1 MKRLFITTSILVG
14 LLLAG
19 CGSGDSGHSHGEG
32 ADHSH
37 GQETQ
42 TEQHSSQETQEEH
55 GHPHPGEDES
65 QPEDDG
71 QHSHDGE
78 THADHNNNNETGSQA
93 AVVQSEGAGAVTHWT
108 NETEL
113 FMEYPEIIVGQEAT
127 FAVHLTRLSDF
138 APLSNST
145 VTFALES
152 SEGAQLSVTENEVQI
167 PGIYG
172 PDLTF
177 EQAGRYDLTI
187 MISGMVNDTMQVNG
201 IPVYNSA
208 DEIPQTQDEE
218 DPNLIT
224 FLKEQQWDIPFAT
237 QEVQQR
243 TLTQTVDATG
253 EIMAAQN
260 SQAVVSAPFSG
271 IILSSQNGN
280 LPVVG
285 QQLQKGASMAVLNPA
300 IQSGGGDNYAQQFIN
315 AQSELELAEANLERS
330 KRLYQKEAI
339 PQTELQKARIAYR
352 QALTRYQTINEVIQ
366 VDTTAIE
373 GYGESAESYRFA
385 LKAPLSGTIVES
397 QVTPGMQVEAGQPL
411 YRIANTNKVWLKAN
425 VPAAKQSR
433 IANARK
439 AAFRVQGDDR
449 LYEVSKL
456 DGKLISKANS
466 IDPQNRTL
474 SLIYELD
481 NTQNGLP
488 IGMFSTVHINTEAK
502 ENVMAIPQSALI
514 EEEGNYNVYVHV
526 SGESF
531 RKQRVTTGIEDRGWV
546 EITSGLQGGEHV
558 VTENAYQVKLASL
571 SSEAPSHGHSH

>member
-1 MKRLFITTSILVG
+1 MVV
-14 LLLAG
+14 G
-19 CGSGDSGHSHGEG
+19 CGSSDDGHSHGEG

-37 GQETQ
+37 QQ
-42 TEQHSSQETQEEH
+42 PTEQTQQEHTHGEGEDQHQHGEVSASQSSSSQRE
-55 GHPHPGEDES
+55 
-65 QPEDDG
+65 
-71 QHSHDGE
+71 
-78 THADHNNNNETGSQA
+78 GS
-93 AVVQSEGAGAVTHWT
+93 GAVTQWT
-108 NETEL
+108 DETEL
-113 FMEYPEIIVGQEAT
+113 FMEYPEIVVGQQAT

-138 APLSNST
+138 APMANSE
-145 VTFALES
+145 VYFTFRS
-152 SEGAQLSVTENEVQI
+152 DNGAEISARETEVQV

-172 PDLTF
+172 PDITF

-187 MISGMVNDTMQVNG
+187 EIYGMVNDTVQVND

-208 DEIPQTQDEE
+208 DEIPQTHAEE

-237 QEVQQR
+237 QKVQQR

-285 QQLQKGASMAVLNPA
+285 QKLSKGASMAVLNPA
-300 IQSGGGDNYAQQFIN
+300 IQSGSGDNYAQQFIN
-315 AQSELELAEANLERS
+315 AQSELELAKANLDRS
-330 KRLYQKEAI
+330 KRLYEKEAI
-339 PQTELQKARIAYR
+339 PQTELQRSRIEYR

-366 VDTTAIE
+366 VDTTTIE
-373 GYGESAESYRFA
+373 GYGESAESYRFE
-385 LKAPLSGTIVES
+385 LKAPMNGTIVES
-397 QVTPGMQVEAGQPL
+397 FVTPGMQVEAGQPL
-411 YRIANTNKVWLKAN
+411 YRIADVSRVWLKAN
-425 VPAAKQSR
+425 VPAASQSR
-433 IANARK
+433 IANAGQ

-449 LYEVSKL
+449 LYEVSEL
-456 DGKLISKANS
+456 DGRLISRANS
-466 IDPQNRTL
+466 VDPQSRTL

-488 IGMFSTVHINTEAK
+488 LGMFSTVHINTDTK
-502 ENVMAIPQSALI
+502 EKVLAIPQSALI

-531 RKQRVTTGIEDRGWV
+531 RKQRVTTGIEERGWV
-546 EITSGLQGGEHV
+546 EITSGLKGGEHV

-571 SSEAPSHGHSH
+571 SSEAPSHGHAH

>member
-1 MKRLFITTSILVG
+1 MKRLITLIILSISLVMT
-14 LLLAG
+14 G
-19 CGSGDSGHSHGEG
+19 CRGASDEGHTHGEEG
-32 ADHSH
+32 DHTHEQPAQQAQEDH
-37 GQETQ
+37 G
-42 TEQHSSQETQEEH
+42 
-55 GHPHPGEDES
+55 
-65 QPEDDG
+65 
-71 QHSHDGE
+71 HSHDGE
-78 THADHNNNNETGSQA
+78 SDHEHQEGEPQL
-93 AVVQSEGAGAVTHWT
+93 EGAGVITQWT
-108 NETEL
+108 DKTEL
-113 FMEYPEIIVGQEAT
+113 FMEYPELVVGQEAT

-138 APLSNST
+138 QPISESE
-145 VTFALES
+145 VQFVFS
-152 SEGAQLSVTENEVQI
+152 SERGNEGSLTETEVQV
-167 PGIYG
+167 PGIYR
-172 PDLTF
+172 PDVVF
-177 EQAGRYDLTI
+177 DRAGRYDLTI
-187 MISGMVNDTMQVNG
+187 IIQGMVNDTLQVNG

-208 DEIPQTQDEE
+208 DEVPRGHAEE

-224 FLKEQQWDIPFAT
+224 FLKEQQWDIAFAT

-285 QQLQKGASMAVLNPA
+285 QQLSKGTSMAVLNPA

-315 AQSELELAEANLERS
+315 AQSELELAKANLERS
-330 KRLYQKEAI
+330 KRLYKKEAI
-339 PQTELQKARIAYR
+339 PQTELQKARIEYR

-366 VDTTAIE
+366 VDTTTID
-373 GYGESAESYRFA
+373 GYGESAESYWFA
-385 LKAPLSGTIVES
+385 LKAPINGTIVES
-397 QVTPGMQVEAGQPL
+397 FVTPGMQVEAGQPL
-411 YRIANTNKVWLKAN
+411 YRIADASKLWLKAN

-433 IANARK
+433 ITNAGQ

-449 LYEVSKL
+449 LYEVSEL
-456 DGKLISKANS
+456 DGRLISRANS
-466 IDPQNRTL
+466 IDPQTRTL
-474 SLIYELD
+474 PLIYELD

-488 IGMFSTVHINTEAK
+488 LGMFSTVHINTDTK
-502 ENVMAIPQSALI
+502 ENVLAIPQSALI

-531 RKQRVTTGIEDRGWV
+531 RKQRVITGIEHRGWV

-571 SSEAPSHGHSH
+571 SSEAPSHGHAH

>member
-1 MKRLFITTSILVG
+1 MKHLITLTILCISLVMM
-14 LLLAG
+14 G
-19 CGSGDSGHSHGEG
+19 CGGASDEGHTPGEEGNHTHEQPAQQAQEAHGHSHGGES
-32 ADHSH
+32 DH
-37 GQETQ
+37 
-42 TEQHSSQETQEEH
+42 EQGKPQR
-55 GHPHPGEDES
+55 
-65 QPEDDG
+65 
-71 QHSHDGE
+71 
-78 THADHNNNNETGSQA
+78 
-93 AVVQSEGAGAVTHWT
+93 EGAGVITQWT
-108 NETEL
+108 DKTEL
-113 FMEYPEIIVGQEAT
+113 FMEYPELIVGQKAT

-138 APLSNST
+138 QPISESK
-145 VTFALES
+145 VQFVFS
-152 SEGAQLSVTENEVQI
+152 SEQGNEGSLTETEVQI

-172 PDLTF
+172 PDVVF
-177 EQAGRYDLTI
+177 DRAGRYDLTI
-187 MISGMVNDTMQVNG
+187 IIQGMVDDTLRIND

-208 DEIPQTQDEE
+208 DEIPQTQAEE

-271 IILSSQNGN
+271 IILSSQNEN
-280 LPVVG
+280 LPVEG
-285 QQLQKGASMAVLNPA
+285 QQLQKGSPMGVLNPA

-315 AQSELELAEANLERS
+315 AQSELELAKANLDRS
-330 KRLYQKEAI
+330 KRLYEKEAI
-339 PQTELQKARIAYR
+339 PQTELQKARIEYR

-366 VDTTAIE
+366 VDTAAIE
-373 GYGESAESYRFA
+373 GYGETAESYRFE
-385 LKAPLSGTIVES
+385 LKAPLSGTIVQS
-397 QVTPGMQVEAGQPL
+397 YVTPGMQVEAGEPL

-425 VPAAKQSR
+425 IPAAQQSR
-433 IANARK
+433 IANASQ

-456 DGKLISKANS
+456 DGRLISRANS
-466 IDPQNRTL
+466 VDPKSRTL
-474 SLIYELD
+474 PLIYELD

-488 IGMFSTVHINTEAK
+488 LGMFSTVHINTDTK

-514 EEEGNYNVYVHV
+514 EEEGNYNVYIHV

-531 RKQRVTTGIEDRGWV
+531 RKQRVTTGIEHGGWV
-546 EITSGLQGGEHV
+546 EITSGLKGGEHV
-558 VTENAYQVKLASL
+558 VTKNAYQVKLASL

>member
-1 MKRLFITTSILVG
+1 MKQLIAVIILSTSLGMI
-14 LLLAG
+14 G
-19 CGSGDSGHSHGEG
+19 CGGASDEGHTHGEEG
-32 ADHSH
+32 DHTHEQTTQQAQENH
-37 GQETQ
+37 G
-42 TEQHSSQETQEEH
+42 
-55 GHPHPGEDES
+55 
-65 QPEDDG
+65 
-71 QHSHDGE
+71 HSHDGE
-78 THADHNNNNETGSQA
+78 SDHEHQEGEPQL
-93 AVVQSEGAGAVTHWT
+93 EGAGVITQWT
-108 NETEL
+108 DKTEL
-113 FMEYPEIIVGQEAT
+113 FMEYPELIVGQEAT

-138 APLSNST
+138 KPISESE
-145 VTFALES
+145 VEFVFS
-152 SEGAQLSVTENEVQI
+152 SERGNEGSLTETEVQI

-172 PDLTF
+172 PDVIF
-177 EQAGRYDLTI
+177 DRAGRYDLTI
-187 MISGMVNDTMQVNG
+187 IIQGMVNDTLQVNG

-208 DEIPQTQDEE
+208 DEIPATHAEE

-260 SQAVVSAPFSG
+260 SQAIVSAPFSG

-285 QQLQKGASMAVLNPA
+285 QQLSKGTSMAVLNPA

-315 AQSELELAEANLERS
+315 AQSELELAKANLERS
-330 KRLYQKEAI
+330 KRLYEKDAI
-339 PQTELQKARIAYR
+339 PQTELQKARIEYR

-366 VDTTAIE
+366 VDTTTID
-373 GYGESAESYRFA
+373 GYGESVESYRFE
-385 LKAPLSGTIVES
+385 LKTPINGTIVES
-397 QVTPGMQVEAGQPL
+397 FVTPGMQVEAGQPL
-411 YRIANTNKVWLKAN
+411 YRIADASKVWLKAN

-433 IANARK
+433 IANASQ
-439 AAFRVQGDDR
+439 AAFRVQGDER
-449 LYEVSKL
+449 LYEMSEL
-456 DGKLISKANS
+456 DGRLISRANS
-466 IDPQNRTL
+466 IDRQSRTL

-481 NTQNGLP
+481 NTENGLP
-488 IGMFSTVHINTEAK
+488 LGMFSTVHINTDTK
-502 ENVMAIPQSALI
+502 ENVLAIPQSALI

-531 RKQRVTTGIEDRGWV
+531 RKQRVTTGIQHRGWV

-558 VTENAYQVKLASL
+558 VTENVYQVKLASL

>member
-1 MKRLFITTSILVG
+1 MKRLIILLFITTG
-14 LLLAG
+14 LLIAG
-19 CGSGDSGHSHGEG
+19 CSSADEGHSHGEG

-37 GQETQ
+37 QQPTEQTQQEHTHGQEEGQ
-42 TEQHSSQETQEEH
+42 HQHSEEATSQSSSSQREGSGTVTQ
-55 GHPHPGEDES
+55 
-65 QPEDDG
+65 
-71 QHSHDGE
+71 
-78 THADHNNNNETGSQA
+78 
-93 AVVQSEGAGAVTHWT
+93 WT
-108 NETEL
+108 DETEL
-113 FMEYPEIIVGQEAT
+113 FMEYPEIAVGRQAT

-138 APLSNST
+138 SPIANSE
-145 VTFALES
+145 VYFTFRS
-152 SEGAQLSVTENEVQI
+152 DNGTEISARETEVQV

-172 PDLTF
+172 PDITF

-187 MISGMVNDTMQVNG
+187 EIYGMVNDTIQVDG

-208 DEIPQTQDEE
+208 DEIPQTHAEE

-260 SQAVVSAPFSG
+260 SQAIVSAPFSG

-285 QQLQKGASMAVLNPA
+285 QQLSKGMSMAVLNPA

-315 AQSELELAEANLERS
+315 AQSELELAKGNLERS
-330 KRLYQKEAI
+330 KRLYEKEAI
-339 PQTELQKARIAYR
+339 PQNELQKARIEYR

-366 VDTTAIE
+366 VDTTTIE
-373 GYGESAESYRFA
+373 GYGKSAESYRFA
-385 LKAPLSGTIVES
+385 LKAPINGTIIES
-397 QVTPGMQVEAGQPL
+397 FVTPGMQVEAGQPL
-411 YRIANTNKVWLKAN
+411 YRIADVSKVWLKAN
-425 VPAAKQSR
+425 VPAARQRR
-433 IANARK
+433 IANAGQ

-449 LYEVSKL
+449 LYEVGEL
-456 DGKLISKANS
+456 DGRLISRANS
-466 IDPQNRTL
+466 VDPQTRTL

-488 IGMFSTVHINTEAK
+488 LGMFSMVHINTDTK
-502 ENVMAIPQSALI
+502 ENVLAIPQSALI

-531 RKQRVTTGIEDRGWV
+531 RKQRVTTGIEYRGWV

-571 SSEAPSHGHSH
+571 SSEAPSHGHTH

>member
-1 MKRLFITTSILVG
+1 MKQLITLIILGTSLVI
-14 LLLAG
+14 AG
-19 CGSGDSGHSHGEG
+19 CGGASDEGHTHGEEG
-32 ADHSH
+32 GHTHEQTTQQAQENH
-37 GQETQ
+37 G
-42 TEQHSSQETQEEH
+42 
-55 GHPHPGEDES
+55 
-65 QPEDDG
+65 
-71 QHSHDGE
+71 HSHDGE
-78 THADHNNNNETGSQA
+78 SDDEHQEGEPQL
-93 AVVQSEGAGAVTHWT
+93 EGAGVITQWT
-108 NETEL
+108 DKTEL
-113 FMEYPEIIVGQEAT
+113 FMEYPELIVGQEAT

-138 APLSNST
+138 QPIS
-145 VTFALES
+145 ES
-152 SEGAQLSVTENEVQI
+152 EVQFVFSSGRGNEGSLTETEVQV

-172 PDLTF
+172 PDVIF
-177 EQAGRYDLTI
+177 DRAGRYDLTI
-187 MISGMVNDTMQVNG
+187 IIQGMVNDTLQVNG
-201 IPVYNSA
+201 IPVYDSA
-208 DEIPQTQDEE
+208 DEVPHGHADE

-285 QQLQKGASMAVLNPA
+285 QQLPKGTAMAVLNPA

-315 AQSELELAEANLERS
+315 AQSELELAKANLDRS
-330 KRLYQKEAI
+330 KRLYEKEAI
-339 PQTELQKARIAYR
+339 PQTELQKARIEYR

-366 VDTTAIE
+366 VDTTTID
-373 GYGESAESYRFA
+373 GYGESAESYRFE
-385 LKAPLSGTIVES
+385 LKAPINGTIVES
-397 QVTPGMQVEAGQPL
+397 FVTPGMQVEAGEPL
-411 YRIANTNKVWLKAN
+411 YRIADVSKVWLKAN

-433 IANARK
+433 IANASQ

-449 LYEVSKL
+449 LYEMSEL
-456 DGKLISKANS
+456 DGRLISRANS
-466 IDPQNRTL
+466 IDPQSRTL
-474 SLIYELD
+474 PLIYELD

-488 IGMFSTVHINTEAK
+488 LGMFSTVHINTDTK
-502 ENVMAIPQSALI
+502 ENVLAIPQSALI

-531 RKQRVTTGIEDRGWV
+531 RKQRVTTGIEHHGWV

-558 VTENAYQVKLASL
+558 VTKNAYQVKLASL
-571 SSEAPSHGHSH
+571 SSEAPSHGHTH